1 MMFYPAV
8 RGIDLAEKHGVCSLW
23 NFLYFFQNFKCQGKW
38 WGFEGRS
45 LLAKNGPVSGLLCL
59 GKICQPDCGLG
70 SQPNGRL
77 PKAQGSLAFN
87 IISPSIRQIKL
98 RLRTPKE
105 IQGSSE
111 VRMQR
116 VEVWCVNTY
125 GHLDSAEFFFFC
137 KIFWLKHF
145 RLKYIFS
152 KK

>member
-1 MMFYPAV
+1 MLWISMMNYPTV
-8 RGIDLAEKHGVCSLW
+8 SGLGSAEKHGVCSLW
-23 NFLYFFQNFKCQGKW
+23 NFLNFFQNFRLQGKW
-38 WGFEGRS
+38 WAFDGRS
-45 LLAKNGPVSGLLCL
+45 FLAKNGPVSGLLCL
-59 GKICQPDCGLG
+59 ERICQPDCGLG
-70 SQPNGRL
+70 SQLNGRL

-111 VRMQR
+111 VWMLR

-125 GHLDSAEFFFFC
+125 GHLDSVKYFFFF
-137 KIFWLKHF
+137 WLKYF

-152 KK
+152 